1 MQTYVFL
8 MCVLS
13 ATPAYGEGEPDSARP
28 DAVPTVEVTLE
39 EEEPQEDDAMQMDPV
54 EAVVR

>member
-1 MQTYVFL
+1 MYYL
-8 MCVLS
+8 SCVLS

-39 EEEPQEDDAMQMDPV
+39 EEEPQEEDVMDPL
-54 EAVVR
+54 EAVVS

>member
-1 MQTYVFL
+1 MHFPR
-8 MCVLS
+8 CVLS